1 MTSER
6 AIVKA
11 ILAYLNGLPG
21 CLARKRWGGG
31 MGVAGDPDID
41 ACIRGRSVQL
51 EVKRPGEK
59 LSSKLVKAPVG
70 KTVAVIGGGDAAM
83 EEASFLTKFADLV
96 HLVGRVPLAAGRGGH
111 RMHHQRLHS
120 RALRRLQ
127 PLNQLYAG
135 KNPDRNKD

>member
-41 ACIRGRSVQL
+41 ACIRGRSLQL
-51 EVKRPGEK
+51 EVKRPLEK
-59 LSSKLVKAPVG
+59 PTPLQLKRL
-70 KTVAVIGGGDAAM
+70 
-83 EEASFLTKFADLV
+83 EEWRQAGA
-96 HLVGRVPLAAGRGGH
+96 LVGVVTSVAAT
-111 RMHHQRLHS
+111 
-120 RALRRLQ
+120 RALLEENTVLGRT
-127 PLNQLYAG
+127 
-135 KNPDRNKD
+135 D

>member
-1 MTSER
+1 MTTER
-6 AIVKA
+6 AIVKS

-59 LSSKLVKAPVG
+59 PTVLQAKRLEEWRKAGAVVAALCSVADVRKLLEENRLLDRTNEP
-70 KTVAVIGGGDAAM
+70 DAAYIV
-83 EEASFLTKFADLV
+83 S
-96 HLVGRVPLAAGRGGH
+96 G
-111 RMHHQRLHS
+111 QRETGLS
-120 RALRRLQ
+120 
-127 PLNQLYAG
+127 
-135 KNPDRNKD
+135 

>member
-1 MTSER
+1 MTNER

-51 EVKRPGEK
+51 EVKRPGERPTP
-59 LSSKLVKAPVG
+59 LQVKRLREWRKAG
-70 KTVAVIGGGDAAM
+70 ALVAVVSSV
-83 EEASFLTKFADLV
+83 EEVKSLLTEV
-96 HLVGRVPLAAGRGGH
+96 
-111 RMHHQRLHS
+111 
-120 RALRRLQ
+120 
-127 PLNQLYAG
+127 
-135 KNPDRNKD
+135 DR